1 MIEDNRSWSAK
12 LVARLRRDVLLALMD
27 ATVVVVAYLI
37 ALVLRFDGSVPSPYW
52 DHFWKLMPG
61 AALLYLVVNQ
71 VFGLYGQMWRYASI
85 QEARRVVV
93 AGAAAAVLMV
103 IVGELVRDETR
114 PLPLSVI
121 ILGATLAPM
130 CFGAIRFQSR
140 IFSVKRRPET
150 SKRSRVLV
158 VGAGESGA
166 MILRDI
172 RRNRSLDLD
181 PVAVVDDDPRKVGR
195 VLGDVPILG
204 TRAAIPSLVADLAV
218 DQVLMAIPSAPPEVI
233 REIADLCQQAQ
244 VTLKVVPSV
253 REIVGGRVTAGHI
266 RELRLEDLLG
276 RQQVETDLESV
287 RSILQGRRVLVT
299 GGGGSI
305 GAEIARQVAAFEPSA
320 LILVDHD
327 ETHLHDAVA
336 DLDHYPGVEAVL
348 ADIRNQDR
356 VLGVFMRYRPEVVF
370 HAAAHKHVPLLETHP
385 EEALHT
391 NVIGTANV
399 ADAAV
404 ATGVSRFVLIST
416 DKAIKPASVMGASKW
431 FSEQIVR
438 SLHGGGCTFCAV
450 RFGNVLGSR
459 GSVVPTFLRQIA
471 RGGPVTVT
479 DPAMSRYFMTVQ
491 EAVQL
496 VLQASALSVGGEVF
510 TLDMG
515 EPKRILD
522 LAEKVILLSGRVP
535 DQDVKIAIVGQ
546 RPGEKLAEDL
556 VESEEEQLPSDHP
569 KVIVSRPPLPDPAM
583 LRQALWELEAFAR
596 EGRSEELALRMK
608 GVTGGRLEPVAA
620 AGGIA

>member
-52 DHFWKLMPG
+52 DHFWMLMPG

-103 IVGELVRDETR
+103 MVGELVRDGTR

-336 DLDHYPGVEAVL
+336 DLDHYSGVEAVL

-608 GVTGGRLEPVAA
+608 GVTGGRLEVVAA

>member
-1 MIEDNRSWSAK
+1 MVDKRGISERIA
-12 LVARLRRDVLLALMD
+12 ARLRRDLPLVLTD
-27 ATVVVVAYLI
+27 AAIVAVAYLV
-37 ALVLRFDGSVPSPYW
+37 ALVLRFDGAVPSPYW
-52 DHFWKLMPG
+52 EHFWKLLPG
-61 AALLYLVVNQ
+61 AALLYLFVNQ
-71 VFGLYGQMWRYASI
+71 GFGLYGQMWRYASI
-85 QEARRVVV
+85 HEARRVVF
-93 AGAAAAVLMV
+93 AGGAAGILMV
-103 IVGELVRDETR
+103 IVGEVFRNGTR

-130 CFGAIRFQSR
+130 GFGAIRFRSR
-140 IFSVKRRPET
+140 IFAVKRPTGAE
-150 SKRSRVLV
+150 KRSRVLV

-166 MILRDI
+166 MIIRDI
-172 RRNRSLDLD
+172 HRNRSLELD
-181 PVAVVDDDPRKVGR
+181 PVAVVDDNPRKVGR
-195 VLGDVPILG
+195 VLGSVPILG
-204 TRAAIPSLVADLAV
+204 TREAIPSLVAGLGV
-218 DQVLMAIPSAPPEVI
+218 DQVLLAIPSAPAEVI
-233 REIADLCQQAQ
+233 RDIAGLCQQAQ

-253 REIVGGRVTAGHI
+253 REIVGGPVTAGDI

-276 RQQVETDLESV
+276 RQQVDTNLESV

-305 GAEIARQVAAFEPSA
+305 GAEIARQVASFEPSA

-327 ETHLHDAVA
+327 ETHLHDALA
-336 DLDHYPGVEAVL
+336 DLDYAAEGVL

-356 VLGVFMRYRPEVVF
+356 VHGVFSRYRPEVVF

-399 ADAAV
+399 AEAAV
-404 ATGVSRFVLIST
+404 ATGVGRFVFIST

-479 DPAMSRYFMTVQ
+479 DPGMSRYFMTVQ

-496 VLQASALSVGGEVF
+496 VLQAGALARGAEVF

-546 RPGEKLAEDL
+546 RPGEKLAEDV
-556 VESEEEQLPSDHP
+556 VESEEEQLPSEHP
-569 KVIVSRPPLPDPAM
+569 KVIVSRPPLPDPAV
-583 LRQALWELEAFAR
+583 LRRALWELEAFAR

-608 GVTGGRLEPVAA
+608 GVTSGRLEAVAA
-620 AGGIA
+620 GESA

>member
-1 MIEDNRSWSAK
+1 LIEDKRGWPAK
-12 LVARLRRDVLLALMD
+12 LAARLRRDVSMVLMD
-27 ATVVVVAYLI
+27 ATVVVAAYLI

-61 AALLYLVVNQ
+61 AALLYLVVNH

-140 IFSVKRRPET
+140 IFSVRRHPET

-158 VGAGESGA
+158 VGAGEAGA

-172 RRNRSLDLD
+172 RRNRALDLD

-195 VLGDVPILG
+195 VLGGVPILG
-204 TRAAIPSLVADLAV
+204 TRAAIPSLVTGLGV
-218 DQVLMAIPSAPPEVI
+218 DQVLLAIPSASPEVI
-233 REIADLCQQAQ
+233 REVADLCQQAQ

-336 DLDHYPGVEAVL
+336 DLDHDSGVEAVL

-496 VLQASALSVGGEVF
+496 VLQAGALSVGGEVF

-608 GVTGGRLEPVAA
+608 GVTSGRPEAVAA

>member
-1 MIEDNRSWSAK
+1 
-12 LVARLRRDVLLALMD
+12 L
-27 ATVVVVAYLI
+27 
-37 ALVLRFDGSVPSPYW
+37 
-52 DHFWKLMPG
+52 PG
-61 AALLYLVVNQ
+61 ATLLYLCVNQ
-71 VFGLYGQMWRYASI
+71 GFGLYGQMWRYASI
-85 QEARRVVV
+85 QEARRVVM
-93 AGAAAAVLMV
+93 AGGAAGILMV
-103 IVGELVRDETR
+103 IVGEVFRNGTR

-130 CFGAIRFQSR
+130 GFGAIRFQSR
-140 IFSVKRRPET
+140 IFAVKRPTGAE
-150 SKRSRVLV
+150 KRSRVLV
-158 VGAGESGA
+158 VGAGEAGA
-166 MILRDI
+166 MIIRDI
-172 RRNRSLDLD
+172 HRNRSLELD

-195 VLGDVPILG
+195 VLGSVPILG
-204 TRAAIPSLVADLAV
+204 TRDAIPSLVAGLGV
-218 DQVLMAIPSAPPEVI
+218 DQVLLAIPSAPAEVI
-233 REIADLCQQAQ
+233 RNIAGFCQQAQ

-253 REIVGGRVTAGHI
+253 REIVGGRVTAGDI

-276 RQQVETDLESV
+276 RQQVETNLESV

-305 GAEIARQVAAFEPSA
+305 GAEIARQVASFEPSA

-327 ETHLHDAVA
+327 ETHLHDALA
-336 DLDHYPGVEAVL
+336 DLDLPAGAEAVL

-356 VLGVFMRYRPEVVF
+356 VLGVFTRYRPEVVF

-399 ADAAV
+399 AEAAA
-404 ATGVSRFVLIST
+404 ATGVGRFVLIST

-479 DPAMSRYFMTVQ
+479 DPGMSRYFMTVQ

-496 VLQASALSVGGEVF
+496 VLQAGALSLGGEVF

-556 VESEEEQLPSDHP
+556 VESEEEQLPSEHP
-569 KVIVSRPPLPDPAM
+569 KVIVSRPPLPDPAV
-583 LRQALWELEAFAR
+583 LRRALWELEAFAR

-608 GVTGGRLEPVAA
+608 GVTSGRLEAVAA
-620 AGGIA
+620 GEPA

>member
-1 MIEDNRSWSAK
+1 VTQRVA
-12 LVARLRRDVLLALMD
+12 ARLRRDLPLVLTD
-27 ATVVVVAYLI
+27 AAIVVVAYLV
-37 ALVLRFDGSVPSPYW
+37 ALVLRFDGAVPSPYW
-52 DHFWKLMPG
+52 EHFWKLLPG
-61 AALLYLVVNQ
+61 ATLLYLCVAQ
-71 VFGLYGQMWRYASI
+71 GFGLYGQMWRYASV
-85 QEARRVVV
+85 QEARRVVMAGGV
-93 AGAAAAVLMV
+93 AGILMV
-103 IVGELVRDETR
+103 VVGEVFRNGTR

-121 ILGATLAPM
+121 ILGATLAPIG
-130 CFGAIRFQSR
+130 FGAIRFRSR
-140 IFSVKRRPET
+140 IFAVKRPTGAE
-150 SKRSRVLV
+150 KRSRVLV

-172 RRNRSLDLD
+172 HRNRSLELD

-195 VLGDVPILG
+195 VLGSVPILG
-204 TRAAIPSLVADLAV
+204 TRDAIPSLVTGLGV
-218 DQVLMAIPSAPPEVI
+218 DQVLLAIPSAPAEVI
-233 REIADLCQQAQ
+233 RNIAGLCQQAQ

-253 REIVGGRVTAGHI
+253 REIVGGPVTAGDI

-276 RQQVETDLESV
+276 RQQVETNLESV

-305 GAEIARQVAAFEPSA
+305 GAEIARQVASFEPSA

-327 ETHLHDAVA
+327 ETHLHDALA
-336 DLDHYPGVEAVL
+336 DLDLAAGAEAVL

-356 VLGVFMRYRPEVVF
+356 VLGVFTRYRPEVVF

-399 ADAAV
+399 AEAAV

-479 DPAMSRYFMTVQ
+479 DPGMSRYFMTVQ

-496 VLQASALSVGGEVF
+496 VLQAGALSLGGEVF

-535 DQDVKIAIVGQ
+535 EQDVKIAIVGQ

-556 VESEEEQLPSDHP
+556 VESEEEQLPSEHP
-569 KVIVSRPPLPDPAM
+569 KVIVSRPPLPDPAV
-583 LRQALWELEAFAR
+583 LRRALWELEAFAR

-608 GVTGGRLEPVAA
+608 GVTSGRLEAVAA
-620 AGGIA
+620 GETA

>member
-1 MIEDNRSWSAK
+1 VTQRVA
-12 LVARLRRDVLLALMD
+12 ARLRRDLPLVLTD
-27 ATVVVVAYLI
+27 AAIVVVAYLV
-37 ALVLRFDGSVPSPYW
+37 ALVLRFDGAVPSPYW
-52 DHFWKLMPG
+52 EHFWKLLPG
-61 AALLYLVVNQ
+61 ATLLYLCVAQ
-71 VFGLYGQMWRYASI
+71 GFGLYGQMWRYASV
-85 QEARRVVV
+85 QEARRVVMAGGV
-93 AGAAAAVLMV
+93 AGILMV
-103 IVGELVRDETR
+103 VVGEVFRNGTR

-121 ILGATLAPM
+121 ILGATLAPIG
-130 CFGAIRFQSR
+130 FGAIRFRSR
-140 IFSVKRRPET
+140 IFADKRPAGAE
-150 SKRSRVLV
+150 KRSRVLV

-172 RRNRSLDLD
+172 HRNRSLELD
-181 PVAVVDDDPRKVGR
+181 TVAVVDDDPRKVGR
-195 VLGDVPILG
+195 VLGSVPILG
-204 TRAAIPSLVADLAV
+204 TREAIPSLVTGLGV
-218 DQVLMAIPSAPPEVI
+218 DQVLLAIPSAPAEVI
-233 REIADLCQQAQ
+233 RNIAGLCQQAQ

-253 REIVGGRVTAGHI
+253 REIVGGRVTAGDI

-276 RQQVETDLESV
+276 RQQVETNLESV

-305 GAEIARQVAAFEPSA
+305 GAEIARQVASFEPSA

-327 ETHLHDAVA
+327 ETHLHDALA
-336 DLDHYPGVEAVL
+336 DLDLAAGAEAVL

-356 VLGVFMRYRPEVVF
+356 VLGVFTRYRPEVVF

-399 ADAAV
+399 AEAAV

-479 DPAMSRYFMTVQ
+479 DPGMSRYFMTVQ

-496 VLQASALSVGGEVF
+496 VLQAGALSLGGEVF

-556 VESEEEQLPSDHP
+556 VESEEEQLPSEHP
-569 KVIVSRPPLPDPAM
+569 KVIVSRPPLPDPAV
-583 LRQALWELEAFAR
+583 LRRALWELEAFAR

-608 GVTGGRLEPVAA
+608 GVTSGRLEAVAA
-620 AGGIA
+620 GESA